1 MGKADRYQKLYPVT
15 WDQLHRDA
23 KALAWRLLEQ
33 GPFKGII
40 GVARGGLVPA
50 AIVARELNI
59 RLVDTLC
66 ICTYQG
72 REQTGGEEVLKAIE
86 GDGDGWL
93 VVDDLVDGVMTT
105 IEGHPAKAGTPYEIR
120 ATMAELRA
128 TKEARERAG
137 RPGLGV

>member
-93 VVDDLVDGVMTT
+93 VVDDLVDTGNTAT
-105 IEGHPAKAGTPYEIR
+105 IIRNMLPKAHF
-120 ATMAELRA
+120 ATLYS
-128 TKEARERAG
+128 
-137 RPGLGV
+137 